1 MFYTIAIDLIVFWLL
16 GLIAS
21 ITLGGIIYILPV
33 IAIVMILLSLIND
46 HRFIQSTIKDLMNTT
61 NEKNETKI

>member
-1 MFYTIAIDLIVFWLL
+1 MFYTIAIDLVGLWIL

-21 ITLGGIIYILPV
+21 FTLGGVIYILPV

-46 HRFIQSTIKDLMNTT
+46 HRFIQSTIKDLMDNA
-61 NEKNETKI
+61 NEKNKIRN

>member
-1 MFYTIAIDLIVFWLL
+1 MFYTIAIDLVGLWIL

-21 ITLGGIIYILPV
+21 FTLGGVIYILPV

-46 HRFIQSTIKDLMNTT
+46 HRFIQSTIKDLMDNA
-61 NEKNETKI
+61 NEKNKTRN